1 MLIIPLG
8 RKGSD
13 GIPVLTLFVCVACV
27 ILQVFASAP
36 ADRLALAFHPDQ
48 LDPLKMFTSVLIHA
62 DIWHLLGNLF
72 FFYCFARTIEA
83 RITMAGFVLAFAVFV
98 LATNLT
104 YAVTAHEP
112 IPTLGLSGVVW
123 GYMGM
128 FLFRYPKDRIEC
140 WVLFLNKIEVPA
152 SLFILA
158 FLALDIAAF
167 RDAEV
172 ATVNYVAHFSGF
184 AAGALFKL
192 AFWNTFTTEKPEPRK
207 KPIYPSRLAH
217 GRAARR

>member
-27 ILQVFASAP
+27 ILQVFAYAP

-48 LDPLKMFTSVLIHA
+48 LDPLKMFTSVLMHA

-98 LATNLT
+98 LATNLA
-104 YAVTAHEP
+104 YAATAHEP
-112 IPTLGLSGVVW
+112 VPTLGLSGVVW

-167 RDAEV
+167 RHTEV

-207 KPIYPSRLAH
+207 KVAYPARLAH